1 MSDPMDRTEVTRRR
15 PARRRLRAAAGASL
29 ALVTLTL
36 AGAATLG
43 LGGRGDAPP
52 PTRTG
57 PAATAPITRQTLVRS
72 VALAGELGYGAATPL
87 TSLAAGTVTWLPE
100 TGATVRRGEALLRA
114 DEQPVVLLYGALP
127 MYRPLTTGVRG
138 SDVRQFE
145 RNLAALGY
153 RGFTVDDIFSTST
166 ADAVKRWQKDLGIPQ
181 TGTVDR
187 ERVIYAPGALRISQ
201 RLVPVGA
208 SATGTVLAYTGG
220 TRVVTVS
227 ASAGEATWAKKG
239 TKVTV
244 TLPTG
249 ASVAGKVTS
258 VGPPAAAAG
267 GQGPVDA
274 ERPGTGSATVQVTIA
289 VADQRALGG
298 LTDAPVDVR
307 YLAQQR
313 EMVLTVPVD
322 ALLALAEGGYG
333 VEVTGPGGTRILP
346 VRAGLFAEGR
356 VEVQGEGLAEGLLVG
371 VPG

>member
-1 MSDPMDRTEVTRRR
+1 MSDPMDPTEVSRRR
-15 PARRRLRAAAGASL
+15 SRRLLRAAAGAGL
-29 ALVTLTL
+29 VLVTLAL

-43 LGGRGDAPP
+43 LGGRGDT
-52 PTRTG
+52 PTPARTG

-72 VALAGELGYGAATPL
+72 VALAGELGYGVATPL
-87 TSLAAGTVTWLPE
+87 AALAAGTVTWLPE
-100 TGATVRRGEALLRA
+100 VGATVRQGEALLRA

-127 MYRPLTTGVRG
+127 MYRPLTVGVRG

-153 RGFTVDDIFSTST
+153 GGFTVDDTFSAST
-166 ADAVKRWQKDLGIPQ
+166 TAAVRRWQDDLGIPD

-187 ERVIYAPGALRISQ
+187 ERVVYAPGAIRVS
-201 RLVPVGA
+201 RHLVPVGA
-208 SATGTVLAYTGG
+208 SATGTVLAYTGS

-227 ASAGEATWAKKG
+227 AGTGEAAWAKKG
-239 TKVTV
+239 TRVTV

-249 ASVAGKVTS
+249 VSVAGKVGT
-258 VGPPAAAAG
+258 VAPPTAPAG
-267 GQGPVDA
+267 GQGPADP

-298 LTDAPVDVR
+298 LTDTPVDVR
-307 YLAQQR
+307 YVAQQR
-313 EMVLTVPVD
+313 EKVLTVPVD

-356 VEVQGEGLAEGLLVG
+356 VEVQGAGLAEGLLVG

>member
-1 MSDPMDRTEVTRRR
+1 MSEPMEPTEMSRRR
-15 PARRRLRAAAGASL
+15 PRRRLRAAAGAGLVL
-29 ALVTLTL
+29 ATLAL

-43 LGGRGDAPP
+43 LGGRGDTPP
-52 PTRTG
+52 PARTK
-57 PAATAPITRQTLVRS
+57 PSATAPITRQTLVRS
-72 VALAGELGYGAATPL
+72 VALAGELGYGTATPL
-87 TSLAAGTVTWLPE
+87 ASLAAGTVTWLPE

-127 MYRPLTTGVRG
+127 MYRPLATDVRG

-153 RGFTVDDIFSTST
+153 RGFTVDDTFSAST
-166 ADAVKRWQKDLGIPQ
+166 ADAVRRWQKDLGTPE

-187 ERVIYAPGALRISQ
+187 ERVIYAPGALRVSR

-208 SATGTVLAYTGG
+208 SATSTVLAYTGS

-227 ASAGEATWAKKG
+227 AGAGEATWAKRG
-239 TKVTV
+239 TKVSV

-249 ASVAGKVTS
+249 VSVAGKVTT
-258 VGPPAAAAG
+258 VAAPAAPQN
-267 GQGPVDA
+267 GQGPADS
-274 ERPGTGSATVQVTIA
+274 ERPGTGSATVEVTIA

-298 LTDAPVDVR
+298 LSDAPVDVR
-307 YLAQQR
+307 YVAQQR
-313 EMVLTVPVD
+313 EQVLTVPVD

-333 VEVTGPGGTRILP
+333 VEVTGPDGTRVLP

-356 VEVQGEGLAEGLLVG
+356 VEVQGDGLAEGLLVG